1 MPKLALI
8 EIGGWLLKKLRP
20 RNNKR
25 SLSATSID
33 RPVSMGQQHGK
44 FFATEPPDQVAL
56 PQLPGRGLGHGSQH
70 RGASM
75 TVGV

>member
-1 MPKLALI
+1 
-8 EIGGWLLKKLRP
+8 
-20 RNNKR
+20 
-25 SLSATSID
+25 
-33 RPVSMGQQHGK
+33 MGQQHGK

-70 RGASM
+70 LGASM